1 MGRPCIV
8 DIESLRSFLA
18 VAELGNITHAS
29 ERLHV
34 SQPTLSRRISN
45 LERELGATLVVR
57 EHRSV
62 SLTPAGK
69 VLQGEA
75 QKIVDLVDQ
84 LPSLLAST
92 GQGADHA
99 AGENAPLRGTLHLAH
114 QSKIDETTMG
124 RIGQIFRAR
133 YPGVSVEISHG
144 YPTELRAG
152 VGSGR
157 FDAAFFLRPHLGHKS
172 PQTTYVLGTSDLM
185 LMVPV
190 NHPFAQRE
198 SVDLSELQSHRV
210 IMLERKVSPE
220 VVDFVN
226 SKFIEAGFSLNATRY
241 VRDFDNGIVQVA
253 AGNGISFCH
262 EMMAGL
268 DTLHQHDVRLVRLTG
283 ADMTFDYVMRLSN
296 ELGGPLRQTLVSTAQ
311 KVVGHELAQV

>member
-1 MGRPCIV
+1 M

-75 QKIVDLVDQ
+75 QKIVDRVDQ
-84 LPSLLAST
+84 LPALLSST
-92 GQGADHA
+92 NRKAEDSATKDSQ
-99 AGENAPLRGTLHLAH
+99 LTGTLHLAH
-114 QSKIDETTMG
+114 QTKIDESFMG
-124 RIGQIFRAR
+124 RIGLLLREAH
-133 YPGVSVEISHG
+133 PGVTPDVSHG

-157 FDAAFFLRPHLGHKS
+157 YDAVFFLRPHLGHKS
-172 PQTTYVLGTSDLM
+172 PRTTYVLGTSALM

-190 NHPFAQRE
+190 THPFATRK
-198 SVDLSELQSHRV
+198 SVDISELQNERV

-262 EMMAGL
+262 EMMSGL
-268 DTLHQHDVRLVRLTG
+268 DTLHQQDVRLVRLTG
-283 ADMTFDYVMRLSN
+283 ADVSFDYVMRLSN
-296 ELGGPLRQTLVSTAQ
+296 ELGGALRRALVETAR
-311 KVVGHELAQV
+311 KVAGHDLAEV